1 MKNFNSKF
9 LRLIEK
15 RGFIQDCTDFENLDK
30 YLADNE
36 KSGSP
41 AIAYIGFDCTAKSL
55 HAGSLMQIM
64 ALRFFQKCGHKPIIL
79 LGGGTTLI
87 GDPSGKDSARQM
99 LTLEQIEENKNG
111 IKKVFTK
118 YVEFEEVFNPNS
130 NKAFLV
136 DNAEWLKNWNYL
148 EFLRKVGKHFSIN
161 RMLSFDSVKTRLER
175 EQDLSFLE
183 FNYMI
188 LQAYDFVE
196 LFLRYMCKIQI
207 GGSDQWGNII
217 NGVELQRRLS
227 FLDKEKY
234 KNDIIPSQDL
244 RDDFDNE
251 LHFVTKFLKK
261 FGRTPSEEEHRNFCK
276 IFGLTTPLLTT
287 SSGAKMGKTA
297 DGAVWLDET
306 LLSAYDFWQYWR
318 NISDADLIKFAK
330 LFLDAEPNEIE
341 NNQENSILKDFANLE
356 GAKINKAK
364 IRLATE
370 ITKLCHNEEL
380 AKMAE
385 ETARKVFEEGAIS
398 DNLPIFEI
406 EKEKL
411 SEGIS
416 AFELLKIS
424 GLCESGGEARRLIK
438 GGGARVNDEKISDEN
453 LKIDASFLKNEV
465 IKLSSGKKKHILVK
479 PT

>member
-1 MKNFNSKF
+1 MKNFNSKY
-9 LRLIEK
+9 LKLIEK

-30 YLADNE
+30 YLYENE

-99 LTLEQIEENKNG
+99 LTQEQIEENKNG

-118 YVEFEEVFNPNS
+118 YVEFEDVFNPNT

-136 DNAEWLKNWNYL
+136 DNAEWLNSL
-148 EFLRKVGKHFSIN
+148 QFIMFLRDVGKYFSIN
-161 RMLSFDSVKTRLER
+161 RMLTFDSVKTRLER

-188 LQAYDFVE
+188 MQAYDFVE
-196 LFLRYMCKIQI
+196 LNKKYACRVQI
-207 GGSDQWGNII
+207 GGSDQWGNIV
-217 NGVELQRRLS
+217 NGIELERKIKNSQLKDSGIDLS
-227 FLDKEKY
+227 KIAKKDKG
-234 KNDIIPSQDL
+234 NL
-244 RDDFDNE
+244 
-251 LHFVTKFLKK
+251 
-261 FGRTPSEEEHRNFCK
+261 
-276 IFGLTTPLLTT
+276 FGLTTPLLTN
-287 SSGAKMGKTA
+287 SEGAKMGKTA
-297 DGAVWLDET
+297 DGAVWLDSE
-306 LLSAYDFWQYWR
+306 LLKPYDFWQYWR
-318 NISDADLIKFAK
+318 NISDADLMKFAK
-330 LFLDAEPNEIE
+330 LFLDAEENEIE
-341 NNQENSILKDFANLE
+341 NDEENSILKDFANLE
-356 GAKINKAK
+356 GAEINKAK

-370 ITKLCHNEEL
+370 ITKLCHGENEAL
-380 AKMAE
+380 LAE
-385 ETARKVFEEGAIS
+385 ETAHKVFAEGVLS

-438 GGGARVNDEKISDEN
+438 GGGARINDEKISDEN
-453 LKIDASFLKNEV
+453 LKIDLSFLKDEAL
-465 IKLSSGKKKHILVK
+465 KLSSGKKKHIIVRLTSN
-479 PT
+479 P